1 MEESIEP
8 RLAEAKEGKRV
19 VLFADAVHFVC
30 GSFLGC
36 LWCIVR
42 IFVPTVSGRQP
53 YSVPGAINAITHDFH
68 TVCNNTYIN
77 ALIVCELLEQISKI
91 YAGKVVTVILDNAKY
106 QKCALVT
113 ELAKNLNIELL
124 YLPSYSPNLNIIERL
139 WKWTKK
145 DCLNCQY
152 YETFALF
159 KEAIDKSLMK
169 TKNHA
174 NKEDLDT
181 LLALNFQLYDNAI
194 YGRA

>member
-1 MEESIEP
+1 MEESLDP
-8 RLAEAKEGKRV
+8 RLAEAKEGKRI

-30 GSFLGC
+30 GAFLGY

-42 IFVPTVSGRQP
+42 IFVPTMSGRQR
-53 YSVPGAINAITHDFH
+53 YNVLGAIDAITHDLH

-77 ALIVCELLEQISKI
+77 ALTVCDLLEQISKI
-91 YAGKVVTVILDNAKY
+91 YAGKVVTIILDNAKY

-145 DCLNCQY
+145 DCLNCKY

-169 TKNHA
+169 TKNHE
-174 NKEDLDT
+174 NKDELDT
-181 LLALNFQLYDNAI
+181 LLALKFQLYDNAI
-194 YGRA
+194 YERV